1 MSLRIFERRAGWPR
15 RLSVLLVAASLS
27 SIGMEASARSHNS
40 VLVEDAG
47 TLRPLRDIYAVVARE
62 MPGRVLRI
70 KRVRRAGHQAYAVRV
85 LKPDGKRGDI
95 VLDGTTLAVIE
106 RR

>member
-1 MSLRIFERRAGWPR
+1 MSLRIFGRRAGWPR
-15 RLSVLLVAASLS
+15 RLSVLLVAALLS
-27 SIGMEASARSHNS
+27 APGVEASTRSHSNI
-40 VLVEDAG
+40 LIEDAG
-47 TLRPLRDIYAVVARE
+47 SLRPLREIYAVVARE

-70 KRVRRAGHQAYAVRV
+70 KRVRRAGRQAYAVRV

-95 VLDGTTLAVIE
+95 VLDGATLAVIE

>member
-1 MSLRIFERRAGWPR
+1 LLRIFGRGAGWPR
-15 RLSVLLVAASLS
+15 WLSVLLVAVPLSLP
-27 SIGMEASARSHNS
+27 GMEAFGRIHNS

-47 TLRPLRDIYAVVARE
+47 SLRPLRDIYAVVARE
-62 MPGRVLRI
+62 MPGKVLRI
-70 KRVRRAGHQAYAVRV
+70 KRVRRAGRQAYAVRV

-95 VLDGTTLAVIE
+95 VLDGATLAVIE

>member
-1 MSLRIFERRAGWPR
+1 
-15 RLSVLLVAASLS
+15 
-27 SIGMEASARSHNS
+27 MEALARSHSS

-47 TLRPLRDIYAVVARE
+47 TLRPLREIYAVVARE
-62 MPGRVLRI
+62 MPGKVLRI
-70 KRVRRAGHQAYAVRV
+70 KRVRRAGRQAYAVRV

-95 VLDGTTLAVIE
+95 VLDGATLAVIE